1 MKTDLS
7 MEASPCS
14 RLPERLAQSSPC
26 YFKRPMEAPSLPA
39 DLIPT
44 QDEKNLGIIMHVLS
58 LCGFSLIGPLIVWLV
73 KKDESAF
80 IDAQGRELL
89 NFQLS
94 FVIYAIVS
102 GILCLILIGFVL
114 LAVLAVLWFIF
125 TIIGLVKATEGKV
138 YKFPLTFRML

>member
-1 MKTDLS
+1 
-7 MEASPCS
+7 
-14 RLPERLAQSSPC
+14 
-26 YFKRPMEAPSLPA
+26 MEAPALPA
-39 DLIPT
+39 DPIPT
-44 QDEKNLGIIMHVLS
+44 QDEKNLGIIMHVLR

-80 IDAQGRELL
+80 IDTQGRELL

-94 FVIYAIVS
+94 FIIYAIVS

-114 LAVLAVLWFIF
+114 LAVLAALWFIF

-138 YKFPLTFRML
+138 YRFPLTFRML